1 MKKQI
6 LMIAFTG
13 ISLSSLFL
21 TSCKKE
27 TIQKTV
33 VSGSDD
39 LTTALAQF
47 RSLSG
52 DSLNTTP
59 TSPKADGRREINW
72 DAVPA
77 ASSNTNTFPGDFFNS
92 TDVAVPNGRKRGAVF
107 STSGGFRVDTS
118 AFADLEATNASQ
130 FSAFSPKRTF
140 SPVGSNTFD
149 ITFKLPGQSTPAS
162 VNGFGAIF
170 SDVDIAGS
178 TTMEFFE
185 NYTSLGKFEVPV
197 RSGSTSF
204 SFLGVHF
211 PENKVTKVTIT
222 CGNGSI
228 GVGVKDISS
237 GGTNDLVILD
247 DFIYGE
253 PGIY

>member
-1 MKKQI
+1 ME
-6 LMIAFTG
+6 L
-13 ISLSSLFL
+13 
-21 TSCKKE
+21 
-27 TIQKTV
+27 
-33 VSGSDD
+33 
-39 LTTALAQF
+39 
-47 RSLSG
+47 
-52 DSLNTTP
+52 
-59 TSPKADGRREINW
+59 
-72 DAVPA
+72 DA
-77 ASSNTNTFPGDFFNS
+77 SN
-92 TDVAVPNGRKRGAVF
+92 AV
-107 STSGGFRVDTS
+107 
-118 AFADLEATNASQ
+118 E

-140 SPVGSNTFD
+140 SSIGSNTLAV
-149 ITFKLPGQSTPAS
+149 TFRLPGQATAAA

-170 SDVDIAGS
+170 SDVDVAGS
-178 TTMEFFE
+178 TTMEFYE

-211 PENKVTKVTIT
+211 PDNKVTKVTIT

-228 GVGVKDISS
+228 GAGVKDISS